1 MVSSHRMSAPCAG
14 PSSNRPECTVGA
26 GPTENAA
33 TISAPVSANTIASAP
48 MTGCPALPLILP
60 TRFIEILSLI
70 EENCSLTPRFSHS
83 RRRLVDLYKVV
94 MEQFLP
100 LVVAIVNG
108 LRAPRSNK
116 KRTPTRQKQEDF
128 DLRGRYENSIC
139 RSGP

>member
-1 MVSSHRMSAPCAG
+1 
-14 PSSNRPECTVGA
+14 
-26 GPTENAA
+26 
-33 TISAPVSANTIASAP
+33 
-48 MTGCPALPLILP
+48 
-60 TRFIEILSLI
+60 
-70 EENCSLTPRFSHS
+70 ENCSLTLRFSPS

-139 RSGP
+139 RSGPSIARYHRVPRPAATAVTGGTTRPGG